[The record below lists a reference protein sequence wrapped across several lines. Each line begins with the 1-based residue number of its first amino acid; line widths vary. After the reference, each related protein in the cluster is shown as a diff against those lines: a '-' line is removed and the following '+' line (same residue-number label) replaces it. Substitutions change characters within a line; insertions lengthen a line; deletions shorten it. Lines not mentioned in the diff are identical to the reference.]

1 MCAFIEESGEIM
13 QSEFNKGASYMR
25 DIVLCGIIGKQNKI
39 GNDESLAEYKILQ
52 ELLVQIEKDYGYFG
66 KDFKG

>member
-1 MCAFIEESGEIM
+1 M

-25 DIVLCGIIGKQNKI
+25 DIVLCGIIGMQNKM
-39 GNDESLAEYKILQ
+39 GNDESLEGYKTLQ
-52 ELLVQIEKDYGYFG
+52 KLLVQIERDYGYFG